1 MAAGESVLVVAH
13 SNAAV
18 DVAMQGIARNMQA
31 TPPYRE
37 GKILRFGVVA
47 RTELAA
53 YPSLHVRGIVREQHP
68 QLIDRIEAAEERRRK
83 LIAQSRRAGLSPSE
97 QQHIKDQIA
106 FIKEELRPL
115 KEQLKQHESNL
126 VRAATVVGC
135 TLSKATIAQEIY
147 QRRFDAVVIDEA
159 SMAYIPH
166 CAFVSSL
173 AHKRVAIFGDF
184 RQLAPIAQA
193 ETAAVQQWLQRDI
206 FAQAGITARV
216 NAGGGDSRLV
226 RLQEQHRMH
235 PAIAGVINA
244 NFYGGQLIN
253 APGTAARATGTVQ
266 KAPHAGEALVCYDLT
281 PLTASCFS
289 DRESHSRFN
298 PVSALAA
305 VQLAQQG
312 LAAGQGSI
320 GIVTPYNAQSRLI
333 YRLLKDCNL
342 ADKPVRVATVHRFQG
357 DENDLI
363 IFDAVDGEPQSK
375 AGRLLQGGMDST
387 AMRLINVAISRAR
400 GKFIGLF
407 NRTYLRTHLD
417 PTDSVHALLHD
428 LTTRTPITAATW
440 SRRSPHSLFHTD
452 LPGLALLGNSQEA
465 QEPVMQDLRTAR
477 EEIAIAWPTRL
488 TPDYFNP
495 GVLHQCDASKVR
507 FFISG
512 AGSSAF
518 HIGLRN
524 MKIFEG
530 HTSPAIGL
538 VGIDRSRLWLYL
550 NPADPRAPVLRLDL
564 PQTVK
569 LLAAFWGL
577 VPEEEL
583 TEHRALNATCPQCKS
598 LLWLAT
604 GKYGVYLRCTSDACA
619 YTRSITPAIATDI
632 ARLNGVVCGHC
643 GGMVK
648 GRKGPTGVFLGCANY
663 PACTWR
669 MSLDSLV

>member
-1 MAAGESVLVVAH
+1 
-13 SNAAV
+13 
-18 DVAMQGIARNMQA
+18 
-31 TPPYRE
+31 
-37 GKILRFGVVA
+37 
-47 RTELAA
+47 
-53 YPSLHVRGIVREQHP
+53 
-68 QLIDRIEAAEERRRK
+68 
-83 LIAQSRRAGLSPSE
+83 
-97 QQHIKDQIA
+97 
-106 FIKEELRPL
+106 
-115 KEQLKQHESNL
+115 
-126 VRAATVVGC
+126 VVGC

-166 CAFVSSL
+166 CAFISSL
-173 AHKRVAIFGDF
+173 AQKRVAVFGDF

-193 ETAAVQQWLQRDI
+193 ETAAVQEWLQRDI

-216 NAGGGDSRLV
+216 NAGRGDSRLV
-226 RLQEQHRMH
+226 LLQEQHRMH
-235 PAIAGVINA
+235 PAIAGIINA
-244 NFYGGQLIN
+244 NFYGGQLTN
-253 APGTAARATGTVQ
+253 APGTAARAAATVQ

-281 PLTASCFS
+281 PLTACCFS

-312 LAAGQGSI
+312 LAAGQESI
-320 GIVTPYNAQSRLI
+320 GIVTPYNAQARLI

-342 ADKPVRVATVHRFQG
+342 ADERVRVATVHRFQG

-407 NRTYLRTHLD
+407 NRTYLRTHLG

-440 SRRSPHSLFHTD
+440 SRQSPHSLFHPD
-452 LPGLALLGNSQEA
+452 LPGLALFRNSQEA
-465 QEPVMQDLRTAR
+465 QESVMQDLPTAR

-518 HIGLRN
+518 QIGLQN
-524 MKIFEG
+524 AQIWEG
-530 HTSPAIGL
+530 RRPDVGL
-538 VGIDRSRLWLYL
+538 VGIDRSRLWLYV

-583 TEHRALNATCPQCKS
+583 TEHAALNATCPNCKHA
-598 LLWLAT
+598 LWLAT
-604 GKYGVYLRCTSDACA
+604 GKYGVYLRCTGGCGH
-619 YTRSITPAIATDI
+619 TRQITPAIATDS

-643 GGMVK
+643 HGMVK

-669 MSLDSLV
+669 TSLDSLV